1 MSVTRPNVVF
11 ILTDDH
17 AAHAIGA
24 YGSVVNETPRID
36 EIAACGWRLDNC
48 FATNALCTPSRASI
62 LTGTYSHVNG
72 VTTLSTPMDAS
83 QPTFISQLRGAGY
96 RTAIVGKWHLGHGA
110 GHDPQNFDYWDVLID
125 QGEYH
130 DPRLLSADGLRVEH
144 GYATDVITDLSLRWL
159 ESLDGDDPWCL
170 LICHKAPHRPWEP
183 NERHGDLYRE
193 PIPLPATF
201 DDDYS
206 TRSSSVRRAAM
217 RIAEYLTS
225 EDLKRQ
231 PPEGVG
237 YEELTLWKYQRFMED
252 YLRCVASIDDNVG
265 RVIDWLRA
273 RHEFDDTVVIYSSD
287 QGFFLGDHGWFDKR
301 LMYEESLRMPF
312 LVSCPSLLP
321 AERVFDGIVT
331 NVDFAQSNLDAA
343 AVEHLPRMQGRSF
356 WPDLLGTPTEPPA
369 EGMYYRYWEHD
380 DRWHRVPGHYGYR
393 TDRYKLVYFYN
404 DGLGLPGTSPVTYPP
419 EWELYD
425 LQNDPCEL
433 HNVYDEAPYRAVSN
447 ELKVAM
453 WDLQQRLGD
462 APHASQERPSGR

>member
-1 MSVTRPNVVF
+1 
-11 ILTDDH
+11 
-17 AAHAIGA
+17 
-24 YGSVVNETPRID
+24 
-36 EIAACGWRLDNC
+36 
-48 FATNALCTPSRASI
+48 
-62 LTGTYSHVNG
+62 
-72 VTTLSTPMDAS
+72 
-83 QPTFISQLRGAGY
+83 
-96 RTAIVGKWHLGHGA
+96 
-110 GHDPQNFDYWDVLID
+110 VLID

-159 ESLDGDDPWCL
+159 ENLGGDDPWCL

-193 PIPLPATF
+193 PIPVPATF
-201 DDDYS
+201 HDDYS
-206 TRSSSVRRAAM
+206 TRSSSARRAVM

-225 EDLKRQ
+225 EDLKRP
-231 PPEGVG
+231 PPEGLG

-321 AERVFDGIVT
+321 AGRVFDGIVT
-331 NVDFAQSNLDAA
+331 NVDFAQSILDAA
-343 AVEHLPRMQGRSF
+343 AVEQHPRMQGRSF

-380 DRWHRVPGHYGYR
+380 DRWHRVPGHHGYR

-404 DGLGLPGTSPVTYPP
+404 DGLGLQGTSPVTYPP

-425 LQNDPCEL
+425 LQNDPYEL
-433 HNVYDEAPYRAVSN
+433 HNVYDEAPYRAVSK
-447 ELKVAM
+447 ELEVAM